1 MNGWTAYELS
11 THWKVLH
18 PKRRKKDIKSH
29 EGKTRSMCFNV
40 SSVVV
45 FFWGS
50 SLSNSV
56 SLCIYVSCAFSLT
69 LFLVWLFLSHYDF
82 FVFISLILFY
92 FIITPELTLFLEDA
106 EKVWIQTRC
115 EVGKTGEI
123 MGGIIIKI
131 HFREKNYF

>member
-1 MNGWTAYELS
+1 
-11 THWKVLH
+11 
-18 PKRRKKDIKSH
+18 
-29 EGKTRSMCFNV
+29 MCFNV

-106 EKVWIQTRC
+106 EKV
-115 EVGKTGEI
+115 
-123 MGGIIIKI
+123 
-131 HFREKNYF
+131 